1 MNQQITE
8 LLSLI
13 KEDQHDAFLQ
23 SLPAAQAQIIK
34 QGMSQAATASEVSQT
49 IQLLADA
56 VWNFLDVA

>member
-13 KEDQHDAFLQ
+13 KEDQQDAFLQ
-23 SLPAAQAQIIK
+23 SLPTAQAQIIK
-34 QGMSQAATASEVSQT
+34 QGMGQAATASEVSQT

-56 VWNFLDVA
+56 VWNFLDVE